1 MSTQA
6 LTTLLA
12 GISVKHI
19 IAFFIVLARVTPL
32 FVIAP
37 IFSSQIV
44 IPRVR
49 SVLAVALAL
58 GLTPIAMHGQKIQ
71 TDPLPI
77 VGLLIDGFLTGLVVA
92 YAVTCVFAAIQG
104 AGAIADLESGF
115 SYGASVDPIN
125 GNQGGALTNFYSI
138 IGMALFLVIG
148 GDAWVLR
155 GIAATFHVVPLGSGF
170 NFNAS
175 VLDGIEQ
182 MLVTVTLGAVEI
194 AAPLILAVTI
204 SDVAFGM
211 VSKVA
216 PQLNVFAVNFPVKV
230 GVSLLIVAVSIPFIG
245 NWLSGELQTSVA
257 SAVQL
262 L

>member
-1 MSTQA
+1 MSTRD

-12 GISVKHI
+12 GISVTHV

-32 FVIAP
+32 FVVAP
-37 IFSSQIV
+37 IFSSQLL
-44 IPRVR
+44 IPRAR
-49 SVLAVALAL
+49 SVLGVALAL
-58 GLTPIAMHGQKIQ
+58 GLTPIAMHGQKIP
-71 TDPLPI
+71 TSLFPV
-77 VGLLIDGFLTGLVVA
+77 VGLLVSSFFTGLVVA
-92 YAVTCVFAAIQG
+92 YAVACVFGAIQG

-125 GNQGGALTNFYSI
+125 GNQGGALTNFYTI
-138 IGMALFLVIG
+138 VGTALFLVIG

-155 GIAATFHVVPLGSGF
+155 GLAATFRVVPIGSGLDI
-170 NFNAS
+170 NAS
-175 VLDGIEQ
+175 LISGIEQ
-182 MLVTVTLGAVEI
+182 MLITVTLGAVEI

-245 NWLSGELQTSVA
+245 NWLSDELQVSVT